1 MAEIEKKFY
10 VLRAVNGKEN
20 IVKEYLE
27 AEIRNNNYQDRI
39 TQIVIPTEKVMQN
52 RNGKK
57 VVKER
62 AYLPGYIIIEA
73 ALDGEIAHFLKN
85 INFVAGFIGETK
97 NSDPAPLR
105 AAEVARLLGKADELQ
120 ERPGEFDVDF
130 KIGET
135 VKINVGPFTG
145 FHGEIEEVYPDK
157 KKIKVM
163 VKIFGRKSPL
173 ELGYLQVEKE

>member
-20 IVKEYLE
+20 KVKEYLE
-27 AEIRNNNYQDRI
+27 AEIRNRNYQDRI

-57 VVKER
+57 TVKER
-62 AYLPGYIIIEA
+62 AFLPGYIIVEA
-73 ALDGEIAHFLKN
+73 ALDGEIAHFLKG
-85 INFVAGFIGETK
+85 INFVVGFLGGG
-97 NSDPAPLR
+97 DPAPLR
-105 AAEVARLLGKADELQ
+105 ASEVARLLGKADELQ
-120 ERPGEFDVDF
+120 EQSEEFEVDF
-130 KIGET
+130 IVGET

-145 FHGEIEEVYPDK
+145 FHGEIEEIYPDK

>member
-1 MAEIEKKFY
+1 DR
-10 VLRAVNGKEN
+10 VTQV
-20 IVKEYLE
+20 IV
-27 AEIRNNNYQDRI
+27 
-39 TQIVIPTEKVMQN
+39 PTEKVLQN

-57 VVKER
+57 TIKER
-62 AYLPGYIIIEA
+62 AFLPGYIVIEA
-73 ALDGEIAHFLKN
+73 ILDGEVSHFLKGVN
-85 INFVAGFIGETK
+85 YVIGFLGTNE
-97 NSDPAPLR
+97 PAQLR
-105 AAEVARLLGKADELQ
+105 PAEAARILGKADELLEQ
-120 ERPGEFDVDF
+120 TEEMEVEFMVGEN
-130 KIGET
+130 

>member
-10 VLRAVNGKEN
+10 VLKAVSGKEN
-20 IVKEYLE
+20 KIKEYLE
-27 AEIRNNNYQDRI
+27 AEIKNRNLQHRI
-39 TQIVIPTEKVMQN
+39 TQVVIPTEKVMQN

-57 VVKER
+57 TIKER
-62 AYLPGYIIIEA
+62 AFLPGYIIVEA
-73 ALDGEIAHFLKN
+73 ALDGEVSHFLKD
-85 INFVAGFIGETK
+85 INFIIGFLEDGKE
-97 NSDPAPLR
+97 PMPLR
-105 AAEVARLLGKADELQ
+105 ASEVARILGKADELLEQ
-120 ERPGEFDVDF
+120 PEELEVDF
-130 KIGET
+130 MIGET

-157 KKIKVM
+157 KKVKVM